1 MTGGVWNNQGD
12 VFLSLIWFMFFV
24 IWIWIAIS
32 VLIDVFRSH
41 DMGGFAKFLWVV
53 FIFVVPFLGVFVYL
67 IARGHKMS
75 QHAQQDAQ
83 AMEEARRNYI
93 RDAVGGAASP
103 AAELERLATLKQQG
117 VIDDAEFERLKS
129 QVVGG

>member
-1 MTGGVWNNQGD
+1 MVGSAWGVGE
-12 VFLSLIWFMFFV
+12 VLLIMIYFSLLF

-32 VLIDVFRSH
+32 VLMDIFRSH
-41 DMGGFAKFLWVV
+41 DLSGVAKFLWVV
-53 FIFVVPFLGVFVYL
+53 FVFFLPFLGVFVYL
-67 IARGHKMS
+67 IARGNKMAK
-75 QHAQQDAQ
+75 HAQQDAE
-83 AMEEARRNYI
+83 AMEAARRNYI

-103 AAELERLATLKQQG
+103 AAELERLATLKSQG

>member
-1 MTGGVWNNQGD
+1 MVGSAWGVGEVLWTM
-12 VFLSLIWFMFFV
+12 IWFTLLF

-32 VLIDVFRSH
+32 VLMDVFRSH
-41 DMGGFAKFLWVV
+41 DLGGVAKFLWVV

-75 QHAQQDAQ
+75 QHAQQDAE
-83 AMEEARRNYI
+83 AMEAARRNYI

-117 VIDDAEFERLKS
+117 VIDEAEFQRLKS